1 MKKTIYISF
10 MLLTVAMGCSDNKN
24 NSQPKQEKADT
35 TAATTVATPAAAP
48 IDSTQLP
55 TTAKSFILPDHEV
68 LKFQKGD
75 LNKDNIEDIVVV
87 LENKKGDD
95 MAARP
100 LLLLTQDAKGV
111 YSLAAQNDKVV
122 ACKGCGGVMGDPLA
136 GIAIKNGFFTIEEE
150 GGSRERWTRYI
161 TFQYDAAQKTWV
173 LYRIDESMTDTQDA
187 KNDKKTMKTAK
198 NFGKVLFEKYDSAKM
213 D

>member
-1 MKKTIYISF
+1 
-10 MLLTVAMGCSDNKN
+10 MGCSDNKN

-55 TTAKSFILPDHEV
+55 VAAKSFILPDHEV

-111 YSLAAQNDKVV
+111 YSLAARNDKVV

-136 GIAIKNGFFTIEEE
+136 GITIKNGFFTIEEE

-161 TFQYDAAQKTWV
+161 TFQFDTTQKTWI
-173 LYRIDESMTDTQDA
+173 LHRIDESMTDTQDA
-187 KNDKKTMKTAK
+187 KNDKKTVKTAK
-198 NFGKVLFEKYDSAKM
+198 NFGKVLFAKYDSEKM
-213 D
+213 E

>member
-1 MKKTIYISF
+1 

-35 TAATTVATPAAAP
+35 TAATPAAAP

-55 TTAKSFILPDHEV
+55 AAAKSFILPDHEV

-87 LENKKGDD
+87 LENKRGDD

-100 LLLLTQDAKGV
+100 LLLLIQDAKGV
-111 YSLAAQNDKVV
+111 YTLAARNDKVV

-136 GIAIKNGFFTIEEE
+136 GITIKNGFFTIEEE

-161 TFQYDAAQKTWV
+161 TFQFDTAQKTWI
-173 LYRIDESMTDTQDA
+173 LHRIDESMTDTQNA
-187 KNDKKTMKTAK
+187 KNDTKSTKTAK
-198 NFGKVLFEKYDSAKM
+198 NFGKMLFAKYDSEKI

>member
-1 MKKTIYISF
+1 

-24 NSQPKQEKADT
+24 QNVSTQIKADT
-35 TAATTVATPAAAP
+35 TATTTAAP
-48 IDSTQLP
+48 VAEPSDSTQLP
-55 TTAKSFILPDHEV
+55 AAAKPFVLPNYKV
-68 LKFQKGD
+68 LAFKKGD
-75 LNKDNIEDIVVV
+75 LNKDNIEDLVVV
-87 LENKKGDD
+87 LDTLGDDD

-111 YSLAAQNDKVV
+111 YSLAARNDKVV
-122 ACKGCGGVMGDPLA
+122 ACKGCGGMMGDPLA
-136 GIAIKNGFFTIEEE
+136 GIAIKKDFFTIEEE

-173 LYRIDESMTDTQDA
+173 LHRIDESMTDTQDA
-187 KNDKKTMKTAK
+187 KNDTKSTKTAK
-198 NFGKVLFEKYDSAKM
+198 NFGKVLFAKYDSAKM